1 MASLQTIKR
10 RIKSVRSTRQITK
23 AMQMVAVS
31 KLRRAQQSALGPK
44 AYTEAARQLLIDLSG
59 QPVVKRHPLLTH
71 RPVKK
76 TLTILIAGDRGMAGG
91 YNSNVTRA
99 YARLRRD
106 IRAEHLAIGIGKRA
120 TLAVAH
126 SKGVNELAAFDV
138 DTLDPATN
146 IVVPTLEKVANM
158 FEAGE
163 IDSVHLITTEFV
175 STVKQDVQVSQ
186 LLPVIMPEG
195 TKSEADASMEPEP
208 EDLVDFAI
216 RRVLE
221 AELLQAILEA
231 RASEQAARMLAMMNA
246 TDNADDIIG
255 DLTLEF
261 NNERQS
267 SITQEISEIT
277 AGAEAVAK

>member
-1 MASLQTIKR
+1 
-10 RIKSVRSTRQITK
+10 
-23 AMQMVAVS
+23 
-31 KLRRAQQSALGPK
+31 
-44 AYTEAARQLLIDLSG
+44 
-59 QPVVKRHPLLTH
+59 
-71 RPVKK
+71 
-76 TLTILIAGDRGMAGG
+76 MAGG

-106 IRAEHLAIGIGKRA
+106 NPAEHLAIGIGKRA
-120 TLAVAH
+120 TIAVAH

-138 DTLDPATN
+138 DTPDPASN
-146 IVVPTLEKVANM
+146 IVVPTLEKVATM
-158 FEAGE
+158 FETGE

-186 LLPVIMPEG
+186 LLPVIIPEG
-195 TKSEADASMEPEP
+195 AKSEADASMEPEP